1 MSKIYPFFELNGV
14 RYEIKPTRYL
24 LAEYD
29 KLREQYG
36 LSGNEQKQAF
46 RLNALS
52 EDVQKLKAIA
62 DKLQAKYL
70 ETYSKEDR
78 ARWKMAKADYEEAQ
92 EEFVSFA
99 IESDSLNT
107 LSKKTTDILE
117 KIIIIGIAEQY
128 NMSQVD
134 AAKIWCDY
142 VDIIGKEGAVEFL
155 NGASECLFTADEE
168 KDENPFL
175 AQLRK
180 KKR

>member
-29 KLREQYG
+29 KIRDQYG
-36 LSGNEQKQAF
+36 LTGDEQKKAL
-46 RLNALS
+46 RLNNMS
-52 EDVQKLKAIA
+52 EDVQKMKAIA

-70 ETYSKEDR
+70 ETYSEQDR

-92 EEFVSFA
+92 EAFVSFA
-99 IESDSLNT
+99 IDSDSLNT

-128 NMSQVD
+128 GLSQVE

-142 VDIIGKEGAVEFL
+142 VDIIGKEEAVEFL
-155 NGASECLFTADEE
+155 NGASECLFSADEE

-180 KKR
+180 KKK